1 MTTTDKKLREVTA
14 REMFVKISYVYTGN
28 ASDLAEYDP
37 DEHADTI
44 EDEIV
49 PMSDEAVLKRLDLP
63 TDKAHDAEILDKAA
77 LRIEADAERQNLKV
91 TDARAFLQTVSDR
104 YFGKQS
110 EMTKSYLDRAENR
123 RAAEAAESN
132 AKLEQLEASRAAERS
147 QKQAQ
152 APRMSM

>member
-1 MTTTDKKLREVTA
+1 MTTTEKTIREVTA
-14 REMFVKISYVYTGN
+14 REMFMKTVYVYSGN
-28 ASDLAEYDP
+28 ASDLGEFDP
-37 DEHADTI
+37 DEHADKI

-49 PMSDEAVLKRLDLP
+49 PMSDEAVLRDLNLS
-63 TDKAHDAEILDKAA
+63 TEKAHDAEMLDAAA

-91 TDARAFLQTVSDR
+91 TGAREFVQTVSDR
-104 YFGKQS
+104 YFAQQA

-152 APRMSM
+152 TPRMSM